1 MFDRWD
7 CMADL
12 HDARRVTRRGSGALP
27 RRARPDTFPR
37 VLQTPRMRPDAAPPV
52 PTLAER
58 AALIVLQVGA
68 IAVVVAAA
76 VYKQFELD
84 RFFVPKELV
93 LHVVATV
100 AALCCLARARA
111 LRLSRVDQLL
121 GLFLALGLVSALFAT
136 NWWAA
141 GRAVALSLSGAT
153 CFWCSRMVARAGFAR
168 WLIAAL
174 ALAGV
179 VGAITALLQ
188 TYGLRIDAFSLN
200 RAPGGTFGNRNFM
213 AHLCVI
219 VFPAL
224 LLCTLRAESPRTF
237 GWWAAAVAA
246 VAGALVLSRSRAAWL
261 ALIACAVVMLVF
273 AFLAV
278 RRARGVIRWRRLP
291 LLVVIAAAGGGLSLV
306 LPNTLNWKSDSPYL
320 ETAKSVVNY
329 REGSGRGRLV
339 QYKNSARMS
348 LHHPLLGVGPGNWAV
363 DYPRFASPGDPSLA
377 SDGMTANPWPSSDW
391 MTFLSE
397 RGPMAFVLLALAMVA
412 LLVEAVR
419 ALRTED
425 DPEHALSAWALL
437 GTVAVLLVVST
448 FDAVLLLPAPALIA
462 WGLLGA
468 LSPPSRERTIVELP
482 TSRRVAA
489 MLIVII
495 LGGLSIARSGAQV
508 AAMAVFESSTRAS
521 RVERAAE
528 LDPGSYRIHLRLAE
542 AYARR
547 GSCKNV
553 RAHAG
558 AARELFPNAAAPK
571 RLLAGCGR

>member
-1 MFDRWD
+1 VLQIDRI
-7 CMADL
+7 
-12 HDARRVTRRGSGALP
+12 
-27 RRARPDTFPR
+27 RPDVATS
-37 VLQTPRMRPDAAPPV
+37 V
-52 PTLAER
+52 PALSER
-58 AALIVLQVGA
+58 AALVVLQVGA

-93 LHVVATV
+93 LHVTATL
-100 AALCCLARARA
+100 AGLCCLARART

-121 GLFLALGLVSALFAT
+121 GVFLALGLVSALFAT

-153 CFWCSRMVARAGFAR
+153 CFWCARVVARAGFAR

-179 VGAITALLQ
+179 VGALTALLQ

-219 VFPAL
+219 AFPAL
-224 LLCTLRAESPRTF
+224 LLSTLRAESPRAF
-237 GWWAAAVAA
+237 GWWSAAVAA
-246 VAGALVLSRSRAAWL
+246 VAAALVLSRSRAAWL
-261 ALIACAVVMLVF
+261 ALIACVVVLLVF
-273 AFLAV
+273 AYLAV
-278 RRARGVIRWRRLP
+278 RRARRLIRWRRLP
-291 LLVVIAAAGGGLSLV
+291 LLLVIAAAGGGLALV

-348 LHHPLLGVGPGNWAV
+348 LHHPVFGVGPGNWAV
-363 DYPRFASPGDPSLA
+363 VYPRFASPGDPSLT

-397 RGPMAFVLLALAMVA
+397 RGPVAFTLLALAMVA
-412 LLVEAVR
+412 LLVDAVR
-419 ALRTED
+419 ALRTEE

-468 LSPPSRERTIVELP
+468 LSPPSRARTTAELP
-482 TSRRVAA
+482 TPRRVAA
-489 MLIVII
+489 MLLVTI
-495 LGGLSIARSGAQV
+495 LGGLAIARSSTQL

-547 GSCKNV
+547 GSCANV
-553 RAHAG
+553 RVHAG
-558 AARELFPNAAAPK
+558 MARALYPNAAAPK
-571 RLLAGCGR
+571 RLLAGCAR

>member
-1 MFDRWD
+1 MPIHSRVHQTDRKR
-7 CMADL
+7 L
-12 HDARRVTRRGSGALP
+12 
-27 RRARPDTFPR
+27 
-37 VLQTPRMRPDAAPPV
+37 DAATRLPS
-52 PTLAER
+52 LSDR
-58 AALIVLQVGA
+58 AALVVLQVGA
-68 IAVVVAAA
+68 VAVVVATAA
-76 VYKQFELD
+76 YKQFELD

-93 LHVVATV
+93 LHVVATL
-100 AALCCLARARA
+100 AALCCLARART

-121 GLFLALGLVSALFAT
+121 ALFLALGLVSALFAT

-153 CFWCSRMVARAGFAR
+153 CFWCARAVARAGLAR

-179 VGAITALLQ
+179 AGALTSLLQ

-219 VFPAL
+219 VLPAL
-224 LLCTLRAESPRTF
+224 VLTTLRAESPRAF
-237 GWWAAAVAA
+237 GWWSAAVAS

-261 ALIACAVVMLVF
+261 ALIACVVVLLAF
-273 AFLAV
+273 AYLAL
-278 RRARGVIRWRRLP
+278 RRTRGVVRWRRLP
-291 LLVVIAAAGGGLSLV
+291 VLLVAAAAGGGLALV
-306 LPNTLNWKSDSPYL
+306 IPNTLNWKSDSPYL
-320 ETAKSVVNY
+320 ETARSVVNY

-339 QYKNSARMS
+339 QYKTSARMS
-348 LHHPLLGVGPGNWAV
+348 LHHPVFGVGPGNWGV
-363 DYPRFASPGDPSLA
+363 VYPKFASPSDPSLG

-397 RGPMAFVLLALAMVA
+397 RGPAAFVLLALAMIA
-412 LLVEAVR
+412 LLVDAVR
-419 ALRTED
+419 ALRTD
-425 DPEHALSAWALL
+425 QDPERALAAWALL

-468 LSPPSRERTIVELP
+468 LSPPARARTIVEMP
-482 TSRRVAA
+482 TSQRIAA
-489 MLIVII
+489 MLLVAI
-495 LGGLSIARSGAQV
+495 LGGLAIARSTTQL

-542 AYARR
+542 SYAKRR
-547 GSCKNV
+547 SCANV
-553 RAHAG
+553 RTHAG
-558 AARELFPNAAAPK
+558 VARELFPNAPAPK
-571 RLLAGCGR
+571 KLLAACGSR

>member
-1 MFDRWD
+1 
-7 CMADL
+7 
-12 HDARRVTRRGSGALP
+12 
-27 RRARPDTFPR
+27 
-37 VLQTPRMRPDAAPPV
+37 MRPDAAPTPV
-52 PTLAER
+52 PTIAER
-58 AALIVLQVGA
+58 AALVVLQVGA

-93 LHVVATV
+93 LHAVATV

-121 GLFLALGLVSALFAT
+121 GLFLALGLLSALFAP

-153 CFWCSRMVARAGFAR
+153 CFWCSRVVARAGFAR

-179 VGAITALLQ
+179 LGAITALLQ

-213 AHLCVI
+213 AHVCVI

-224 LLCTLRAESPRTF
+224 LLSTLRAETPRAF
-237 GWWAAAVAA
+237 GWWGAAVAA

-261 ALIACAVVMLVF
+261 ALLACAVVMLVF

-278 RRARGVIRWRRLP
+278 RRARGIIRWRRLP
-291 LLVVIAAAGGGLSLV
+291 LLLVIAAAGGGLSLIV
-306 LPNTLNWKSDSPYL
+306 PNTLNWKSDSPYL

-348 LHHPLLGVGPGNWAV
+348 LHHPLLGVGPGNWGV
-363 DYPRFASPGDPSLA
+363 VYPTFASPGDPSLA

-397 RGPMAFVLLALAMVA
+397 RGPAAFVLLALAMVA

-468 LSPPSRERTIVELP
+468 LSPPSRERTVIELP

-489 MLIVII
+489 MLIVLI
-495 LGGLSIARSGAQV
+495 LGGLSIARSGAQL

-542 AYARR
+542 AYAKR

-558 AARELFPNAAAPK
+558 AARALFPNAVAPK
-571 RLLAGCGR
+571 RLLAACGR

>member
-1 MFDRWD
+1 MR
-7 CMADL
+7 A
-12 HDARRVTRRGSGALP
+12 ARYAPIRTPSSAAACLGARGRIHS
-27 RRARPDTFPR
+27 R
-37 VLQTPRMRPDAAPPV
+37 VLQTDRPRSDELTSA
-52 PTLAER
+52 PTLSER
-58 AALIVLQVGA
+58 AALLVLGVGA
-68 IAVVVAAA
+68 VAVVLAAA

-100 AALCCLARARA
+100 AGLCCLARARA

-121 GLFLALGLVSALFAT
+121 GLFLSLGLVSALFAT

-153 CFWCSRMVARAGFAR
+153 CFWCSRAVARAGFAR

-179 VGAITALLQ
+179 AGAITSLLQ
-188 TYGLRIDAFSLN
+188 TYGLRVDVFSLN

-219 VFPAL
+219 AFPAL
-224 LLCTLRAESPRTF
+224 LLTTLRARSPRAF
-237 GWWAAAVAA
+237 GWWATALAA

-261 ALIACAVVMLVF
+261 ALIACVVVLAAFAYLV
-273 AFLAV
+273 L
-278 RRARGVIRWRRLP
+278 RRTRGILRWRRVP
-291 LLVVIAAAGGGLSLV
+291 LLLVIAVAGGGLALL

-320 ETAKSVVNY
+320 ETARSVVNY

-339 QYKNSARMS
+339 QYKNSARMT
-348 LHHPLLGVGPGNWAV
+348 LHYPVFGVGPGNWAV
-363 DYPRFASPGDPSLA
+363 VYPRFASPGDPSLG

-397 RGPMAFVLLALAMVA
+397 RGPVAFVLLALAMVA
-412 LLVEAVR
+412 LLVDAVR
-419 ALRTED
+419 ALRTET
-425 DPEHALSAWALL
+425 DPEHALAAWALL

-448 FDAVLLLPAPALIA
+448 FDAVLLLPTPALVA

-468 LSPPSRERTIVELP
+468 LSPPSRSRLIVELP
-482 TSRRVAA
+482 TTRRVAA
-489 MLIVII
+489 MLLVAI
-495 LGGLSIARSGAQV
+495 LGGLAIARSSTQL
-508 AAMAVFESSTRAS
+508 AAMSVFESSTRAS
-521 RVERAAE
+521 RIERAAD
-528 LDPGSYRIHLRLAE
+528 LDPGSYRIHMRLAD
-542 AYARR
+542 AYAKR
-547 GSCKNV
+547 GSCVNV

-558 AARELFPNAAAPK
+558 AARALFPNAAAPK
-571 RLLAGCGR
+571 RLLAACRDASR

>member
-1 MFDRWD
+1 M
-7 CMADL
+7 
-12 HDARRVTRRGSGALP
+12 
-27 RRARPDTFPR
+27 
-37 VLQTPRMRPDAAPPV
+37 LQTARMRPVVATSAPS
-52 PTLAER
+52 LAER
-58 AALIVLQVGA
+58 AALVALQVGA
-68 IAVVVAAA
+68 VAVVVAAA

-141 GRAVALSLSGAT
+141 GRAVALSLSGAA
-153 CFWCSRMVARAGFAR
+153 CFWCARVVARAGFAR

-179 VGAITALLQ
+179 VGAMTALLQ
-188 TYGLRIDAFSLN
+188 TYGLRLDAFSLN

-219 VFPAL
+219 AFPAL
-224 LLCTLRAESPRTF
+224 LLSTLRAESPRTF
-237 GWWAAAVAA
+237 GWWSAALAT

-261 ALIACAVVMLVF
+261 ALIACVVVLLAF
-273 AFLAV
+273 AYLAV
-278 RRARGVIRWRRLP
+278 RRAHVIVRWRRLP
-291 LLVVIAAAGGGLSLV
+291 LLLVIAAAGAGVALV

-320 ETAKSVVNY
+320 ETARSVVNY

-348 LHHPLLGVGPGNWAV
+348 LHHPVFGVGPGNWAV
-363 DYPRFASPGDPSLA
+363 VYPKFASPGDPSLG

-397 RGPMAFVLLALAMVA
+397 RGPVAFVLLALAMVA
-412 LLVEAVR
+412 LLTEAIR
-419 ALRTED
+419 ALRREE

-448 FDAVLLLPAPALIA
+448 FDAVLLLPAPALLA

-468 LSPPSRERTIVELP
+468 LSPPSRPRTVVELP

-489 MLIVII
+489 MLLVTI
-495 LGGLSIARSGAQV
+495 LGGLAIARSSTQL
-508 AAMAVFESSTRAS
+508 AAMSVFESSTRAS
-521 RVERAAE
+521 RIERAAE

-542 AYARR
+542 AYAKR
-547 GSCKNV
+547 GSCANV
-553 RAHAG
+553 RLHAG
-558 AARELFPNAAAPK
+558 MARELYPNAAAPK